1 MEKYDEETC
10 ARLLKI
16 TKKHCNCLND
26 TDRIVSVCPKRL
38 MSRGIDLYGMFWPE
52 MEMSKYFLYKGK
64 LTKREKSKSF
74 AYYFDE
80 EDKLRL
86 TERYGDHK
94 GELENLLNLI
104 FFYYYENTTEIVW
117 YNTTDKHITITGYI
131 DYNNGKIS
139 KYVETYNISEVIE
152 SNKRVGSYR
161 EFQFDVDPE
170 YVIGRNYILF
180 RDGSVMET
188 APKMKKQ

>member
-1 MEKYDEETC
+1 MAEYDDKVF
-10 ARLLKI
+10 ARLI
-16 TKKHCNCLND
+16 DIANRHSDCLND
-26 TDRIVSVCPKRL
+26 YDEIISVCPKRL
-38 MSRGIDLYGMFWPE
+38 MSRGIALYGMFYPD
-52 MEMSKYFLYKGK
+52 MEISKYFLYKGK
-64 LTKREKSKSF
+64 LTKRENSKNY

-94 GELENLLNLI
+94 DGLENLLNLI

-117 YNTTDKHITITGYI
+117 YNTTDKHITTTGYI
-131 DYNNGKIS
+131 
-139 KYVETYNISEVIE
+139 EYNISEVIE